1 MRAQRMAL
9 TEGGA
14 NPHNRDVAAKMG
26 HWVWLACRFPRAVAV
41 RVAACSRP
49 PCLWKR
55 CPMGGRRSVAPVTL
69 IVAHTYLK
77 FASEPIKQQVL
88 GGVVAGRGHVDCNV

>member
-1 MRAQRMAL
+1 MAL

-26 HWVWLACRFPRAVAV
+26 SLGWLGLSIPESCGV
-41 RVAACSRP
+41 RVAACSRRA
-49 PCLWKR
+49 CLWKR
-55 CPMGGRRSVAPVTL
+55 CPMGGHRSVAPVTL
-69 IVAHTYLK
+69 IVADTYLK
-77 FASEPIKQQVL
+77 FASEPTKQQVL